1 MDRDYALALDSDYIP
16 QLMRVQKM
24 TKYAWSTMLL
34 FLPFVIVGAQ
44 AQTTVDVTKITC
56 DQFLRLAVASPDTI
70 AIWLNGYYHG
80 VQHKAVVDVQQLK
93 SQSQDMMSY
102 CLYNGKGGTM
112 PVMEAAE
119 QVLTQSK

>member
-1 MDRDYALALDSDYIP
+1 
-16 QLMRVQKM
+16 M

-34 FLPFVIVGAQ
+34 ILPFLLVHAQ

-56 DQFLRLAVASPDTI
+56 DQFLRLSVASPDTI

-80 VQHKAVVDVQQLK
+80 VQHKGLVDVQQLK

-102 CLYNGKGGTM
+102 CLYNGKGGTV

-119 QVLTQSK
+119 QVLMQGK

>member
-1 MDRDYALALDSDYIP
+1 
-16 QLMRVQKM
+16 M
-24 TKYAWSTMLL
+24 TKYPWSAMLL
-34 FLPFVIVGAQ
+34 IVPFVIVGAQ

-102 CLYNGKGGTM
+102 CLYNGKGGTV